1 MLRTTPLLQL
11 VRDFIHD
18 SLYHPTEGYFTK
30 QTASGG
36 CWFVGCEGHG
46 DLVCGRCRAGAAGGG
61 TLRHSC
67 ILARPS
73 LAVTSMPCPA
83 WRAMHAGAAVVG
95 ALRQPL
101 DFRSF
106 GGQTDYLLA
115 VQVGA

>member
-1 MLRTTPLLQL
+1 
-11 VRDFIHD
+11 
-18 SLYHPTEGYFTK
+18 
-30 QTASGG
+30 
-36 CWFVGCEGHG
+36 
-46 DLVCGRCRAGAAGGG
+46 
-61 TLRHSC
+61 
-67 ILARPS
+67 
-73 LAVTSMPCPA
+73 MPCPA